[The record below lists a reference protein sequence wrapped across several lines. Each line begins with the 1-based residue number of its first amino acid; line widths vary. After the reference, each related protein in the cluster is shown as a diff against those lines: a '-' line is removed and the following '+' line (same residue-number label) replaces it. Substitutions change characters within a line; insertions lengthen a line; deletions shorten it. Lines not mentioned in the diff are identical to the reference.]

1 MIGEVDGGLFVLI
14 DGEFQLRREDEK
26 REEEELGFE
35 NLSIDSFDE
44 ESMPLI
50 VIDWCCIEN

>member
-35 NLSIDSFDE
+35 NLSMDSFDE
-44 ESMPLI
+44 
-50 VIDWCCIEN
+50 